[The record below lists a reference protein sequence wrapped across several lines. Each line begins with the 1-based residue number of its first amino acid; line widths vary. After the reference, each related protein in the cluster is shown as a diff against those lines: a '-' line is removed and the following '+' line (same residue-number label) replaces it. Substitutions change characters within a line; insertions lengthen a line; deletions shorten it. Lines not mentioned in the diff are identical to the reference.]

1 MIENI
6 NLWTRKMPW
15 LNILITGIASMSY
28 TLQAWMYSRSQRT
41 LLDEGNYLYKGFLF
55 LTGRLVPFQEYGT
68 WTNKMP
74 LSFLVPGFFQK
85 VFSPGL
91 GVGRDYAFLQAVL
104 IFLGAVVI
112 GIRLGGKWG
121 GAITAVLLAV
131 NPAPLKIHSMALS
144 QGVVS
149 LLLVLTFLLVL
160 GKKRPLW
167 KILIGSFLAGLVPLA
182 RINLTPVFPLVIGYI
197 FWEHGRRKGF
207 FALAAGL
214 VAFLGMHLLY
224 WPGILALWGKWI
236 PEGLFAS
243 VDLWKGRFGDTA
255 SLYQPNLSFPKRL
268 MAFAQGVRFQIPLF
282 LGVFA
287 SLVFWPKEW
296 RQSEQKRIS
305 IFLLACFVILFL
317 AHTYAA
323 LFMDYNIHAFFVY
336 LCFFHVVGLFLV
348 ASTWQNW
355 YFRLNL
361 WQKILA
367 GAGIAVFTLF
377 VGYSIS
383 EQSSFFGK
391 WVKGLL
397 QRQALSVEQGEINI
411 ASWRWW
417 EVIYARFGYDFSVI
431 FRTTAIGI
439 FFFLVVAIIALFL
452 WISRSL
458 LKKFVPDIKSNS
470 YSYVLTFT
478 FIFGTFLS
486 PTKILGGGYDY
497 YACTPRT
504 IDQYENAVNLIS
516 GFVESGD
523 RVFWIGKDTQAVLLG
538 LEGEKNIQ
546 IYPQQLNSIHS
557 FRIGGNRD
565 ELNKAGFWQK
575 SQAQDWI
582 EESDLLLFEQQA
594 VAGWFEDTYQQLN
607 LGNFEKVAESNN
619 IGCTYSHRIYIYRRL
634 SP

>member
-1 MIENI
+1 MA
-6 NLWTRKMPW
+6 LAA
-15 LNILITGIASMSY
+15 LGYAF
-28 TLQAWMYSRSQRT
+28 QAWMYSRSQRT

-85 VFSPGL
+85 VFGPGL
-91 GVGRDYAFLQAVL
+91 GVGRDYAFLLAVL

-121 GAITAVLLAV
+121 GAITAVMLAV

-167 KILIGSFLAGLVPLA
+167 QILIGSFLAGLVPLA

-197 FWEHGRRKGF
+197 FWEHGRRKGV

-236 PEGLFAS
+236 PEGLFTS

-255 SLYQPNLSFPKRL
+255 SLYQPNLSFSKRL
-268 MAFAQGVRFQIPLF
+268 MAFAQGVRFHLPLF

-296 RQSEQKRIS
+296 RESEQKRIS

-336 LCFFHVVGLFLV
+336 LCFFHVVGLFFV
-348 ASTWQNW
+348 AATWQNW
-355 YFRLNL
+355 NFRLNL

-367 GAGIAVFTLF
+367 GAGMGVFTLA

-383 EQSSFFGK
+383 EQSSSFGK

-397 QRQALSVEQGEINI
+397 QRRALQIEKGRFII

-417 EVIYARFGYDFSVI
+417 EVIYDRIGFDFLTI
-431 FRTTAIGI
+431 FKATSIGI
-439 FFFLVVAIIALFL
+439 FILLVLAIIVFFLIINKFFF
-452 WISRSL
+452 
-458 LKKFVPDIKSNS
+458 KKNVPDHINNA
-470 YSYVLTFT
+470 YSYVLTF
-478 FIFGTFLS
+478 ILILGTLLS

-497 YACTPRT
+497 YACSPIT
-504 IDQYENAVNLIS
+504 ISQYETAVNLIS
-516 GFVESGD
+516 GFVDPGD
-523 RVFWIGKDTQAVLLG
+523 QVFWIGKDTQVVLLG

-582 EESDLLLFEQQA
+582 DESDLLLFEQQA
-594 VAGWFEDTYQQLN
+594 VAGWFEDSYQQLD
-607 LGNFEKVAESNN
+607 LTAFEQVAESNN